1 MRLTGRVKWFNDTKG
16 YGLIHPDRGE
26 DLVVRSS
33 AIQGL
38 EFKSLERGQAVEF
51 EVVQGPR
58 GPRAG
63 KVVGLGRPATLE

>member
-26 DLVVRSS
+26 DLVVRSA

-38 EFKSLERGQAVEF
+38 GLKSLERGQAVEF

-58 GPRAG
+58 GPQAG